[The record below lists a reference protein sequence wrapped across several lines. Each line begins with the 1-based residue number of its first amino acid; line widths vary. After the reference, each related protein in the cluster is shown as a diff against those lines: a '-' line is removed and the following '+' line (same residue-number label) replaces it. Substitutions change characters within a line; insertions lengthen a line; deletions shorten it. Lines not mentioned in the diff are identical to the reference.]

1 MFEKIR
7 LLITPP
13 DFGDEEKNRIAE
25 ILNTIALSILS
36 GYTILALQ
44 RAIAGHSQF
53 FVQMLA
59 AGILIALSIVFL
71 RKGLLQWS
79 ETILVWTLLGFIT
92 FLMYTSDGLRSVA
105 LLGIPIC
112 LVFAGISLR
121 PQYFY
126 AYTILTVFAVIG
138 IGYFEISG
146 SLIPG
151 NNHRTTYLDL
161 IDIIIIL
168 CVTAIAVR
176 ILVKNLFRSI
186 QKARAREKQMSE
198 QTQVLR

>member
-36 GYTILALQ
+36 VYTILALQ

-126 AYTILTVFAVIG
+126 AYTILTVFAVI
-138 IGYFEISG
+138 
-146 SLIPG
+146 
-151 NNHRTTYLDL
+151 
-161 IDIIIIL
+161 
-168 CVTAIAVR
+168 
-176 ILVKNLFRSI
+176 
-186 QKARAREKQMSE
+186 
-198 QTQVLR
+198 